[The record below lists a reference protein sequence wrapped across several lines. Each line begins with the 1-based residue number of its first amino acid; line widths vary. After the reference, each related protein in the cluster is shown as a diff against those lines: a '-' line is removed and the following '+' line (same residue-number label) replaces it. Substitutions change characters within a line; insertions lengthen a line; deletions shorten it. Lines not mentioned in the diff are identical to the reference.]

1 MSILRNIAIG
11 ALGEG
16 INRMEQ
22 KDRMYAEIAVNAGK
36 NYFTNVLPESIKAE
50 NFRKS
55 TYDKIFSITGDRN
68 FTELMDRDGFTTQT
82 NGVEL
87 ARELYKN
94 IDKEKLKA
102 ATFETSYED
111 RYNQRVKSRDE
122 MYQPMLKQLGFGI
135 GTVGPNIM
143 KSLVEEDF
151 VKGKDTATTKQ
162 PMEGMTQDEPPA
174 MQASAA
180 GISEFLRQQPE
191 DTQVETKFKQIN
203 KAIFD
208 TNAAYGSV
216 ERGIEGFIFNQAAD
230 YQDMIN
236 AHLEIAN
243 KLKPGRD
250 QNEIALES
258 TRAMQVDVI
267 PAIESVQFG
276 DTGGFIKQTGNRK
289 YINLNEAIN
298 QNRGDR
304 GMEYDLN
311 RINLSNNQLTFIAN
325 TIKSVKEQDVNRY
338 GGAFKNVYDKFKT
351 LNNFEDLNNFYAS
364 DTETYKNAY
373 AFAAIIKADQL
384 DKNYGYQ
391 TSQLFLASLPQV
403 KSLQGGNLVNGI
415 TFAVNKLRAD
425 RLNNRG

>member
-11 ALGEG
+11 ALSEG
-16 INRMEQ
+16 INKMEQ
-22 KDRMYAEIAVNAGK
+22 KDRVYAEIAVDAGK
-36 NYFTNVLPESIKAE
+36 NYFQNVLPKSIEAE
-50 NFRKS
+50 NLRKS
-55 TYDKIFSITGDRN
+55 NYDKIFNLSGDRN
-68 FTELMDRDGFTTQT
+68 FAEIMDRDGFTTQANAVDFAT
-82 NGVEL
+82 N
-87 ARELYKN
+87 LYKTV
-94 IDKEKLKA
+94 DKEKLKA
-102 ATFETSYED
+102 ATFETNFED

-122 MYQPMLKQLGFGI
+122 MYQPMLKELGFGI
-135 GTVGPNIM
+135 GAMGPNTM

-151 VKGKDTATTKQ
+151 VTGKDTATTKQ

-180 GISEFLRQQPE
+180 GISEFLTQQPE

-203 KAIFD
+203 KSIFD

-216 ERGIEGFIFNQAAD
+216 ERGVEGFIFNQAAD

-258 TRAMQVDVI
+258 TRAMQVDVM
-267 PAIESVQFG
+267 PAIEAVQFG
-276 DTGGFIKQTGNRK
+276 DTGFIKQTGNRK

-311 RINLSNNQLTFIAN
+311 RINLSNNQLQFIAS

-351 LNNFEDLNNFYAS
+351 LNNFEDFNNFYAS

-415 TFAVNKLRAD
+415 TFSVNKLRAD